1 MNIPSSFR
9 SRIAEHNR
17 NCWFASLLSLLGSF
31 VAWLFVFALYTGGVL
46 LFETVFTGD
55 ASLLRPPFW
64 YYPVGA
70 VLLIVILL
78 LATFVRWRRRFRPVG
93 DRSIIGFHL
102 IPEVLLL
109 PASLTFAI
117 WDHLAARIKLTRAE
131 MEDAWRLLIQIHE
144 MKRADTA
151 RLAYIYPDPRQLH
164 HLLLALQLSDW
175 IDLHRGEEDWFYRI
189 RSDQEPL
196 LKNLLLGEGKFD

>member
-1 MNIPSSFR
+1 MSTPSVFR
-9 SRIAEHNR
+9 ARIAEHNR
-17 NCWFASLLSLLGSF
+17 NCWFASLLSLFGSF
-31 VAWLFVFALYTGGVL
+31 FAWLFIFALYTGAVL

-70 VLLIVILL
+70 ALLVSILL
-78 LATFVRWRRRFRPVG
+78 VATLIRWRRRYRPIV
-93 DRSIIGFHL
+93 DRAIIGFHL

-109 PASLTFAI
+109 PAHLTFAI
-117 WDHLAARIKLTRAE
+117 WDHLAARIRLTRAE
-131 MEDAWRLLIQIHE
+131 LENAWQLLLQIHE

-151 RLAYIYPDPRQLH
+151 RLAYVCPDQRQLQ

-175 IDLHRGEEDWFYRI
+175 IDLHRGEEDWFYRV
-189 RSDQEPL
+189 RSDREPL
-196 LKNLLLGEGKFD
+196 LKSLLLEEGLS